1 MNFEDRINQHYH
13 QLNDTDLHI
22 IKQILIQKPTWS
34 TSTLQSLSKITDSS
48 TAAIIRMLQKLGYS
62 GFSEFKFQMQ
72 ESTKQK
78 KDNPR
83 PHNYADYILQS
94 IQHTL
99 DHVDTQKL
107 HEVFE
112 AMQKAKN
119 IYAYGTGWKQSEALQ
134 AFSNDLMYY
143 DRPMTILHTTS
154 DINIAYLKMQDGD
167 VFFLASLSGNTE
179 GLEEIVRFLRLKGV
193 IVISITSEGQN
204 KLASL
209 SDYRFYFA
217 DDSYF
222 GLESLHWPAL
232 TLKALLDYMIHA
244 YILFLE

>member
-94 IQHTL
+94 IHHTL
-99 DHVDTQKL
+99 DHVDMQKL

-134 AFSNDLMYY
+134 AFSNDLMFMIAH
-143 DRPMTILHTTS
+143 DHLHTTS
-154 DINIAYLKMQDGD
+154 DINILFKMQGD
-167 VFFLASLSGNTE
+167 VFFLASLVATPK
-179 GLEEIVRFLRLKGV
+179 VW
-193 IVISITSEGQN
+193 
-204 KLASL
+204 KL
-209 SDYRFYFA
+209 FVF
-217 DDSYF
+217 
-222 GLESLHWPAL
+222 
-232 TLKALLDYMIHA
+232 
-244 YILFLE
+244 